1 MYTTEELVRGEDSDS
16 FVIKKLIKKV
26 VDTERMSEN
35 RILINFVIRN

>member
-1 MYTTEELVRGEDSDS
+1 MYTTEELVRGEDSDL